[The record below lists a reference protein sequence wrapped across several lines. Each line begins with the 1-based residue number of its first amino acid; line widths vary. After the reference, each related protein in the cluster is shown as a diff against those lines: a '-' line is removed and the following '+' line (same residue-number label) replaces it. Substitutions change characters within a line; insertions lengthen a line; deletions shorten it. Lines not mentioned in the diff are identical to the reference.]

1 MTVNLIPVLILFPFF
16 MAIVVALLRDDKL
29 RGYAV
34 YLGSAVTM
42 ILALSVVAGW
52 IGYGGLAGG
61 YTLVWLP
68 WSEEQVSNLVLVC
81 ELFLMCLVI
90 YLSIKHQKYPIVLLS
105 AVQTLGVL
113 WLEKFSGADLGGEEI
128 HQFLIDRLAVILV
141 VIVAVVGGLIVI
153 YAVGYMRGYHE
164 HHKEFADRRGFFFPL
179 LFVFLGAMFGLVL
192 SDNMTLM
199 YFFWEIT
206 SVCSFLLIGYT
217 RTEEAYHNSF
227 RALWMNLLGG
237 LGYAAAIVWFGLTHH
252 SLNLTD
258 LIESGT
264 TGDAVSI
271 ACVALL
277 AFAALTKSA
286 QMPFSQWLLGA
297 MVAPTP
303 TSALLHSAT
312 MVKAGVY
319 LLMRLAP
326 AMSGNFAGSMIAFV
340 GGFTFFVSSLMAIS
354 QSDGK
359 KVLAYSTISNLGLIT
374 ACAGVGVAETVW
386 AGLFLIIFHAV
397 SKSMLFQSVGAVENT
412 IGSRDIENM
421 NGLILRLPKLACIM
435 IIGICGMFLAPFG
448 MLVSKWAALKAF
460 VDAGGLLG
468 TILVLFV
475 CFGSAT
481 TLLYWSKWL
490 SKILALNHTHHVP
503 DKTQTNEYISLFVH
517 AAMMLCLCISFP
529 LLSEEVVQP
538 IIQEMYGTLDPTI
551 STGNLIIMVMLLLC
565 VFVFPACLFLFSR
578 NLKRHEVMNYMAG
591 VNTGDG
597 RHFID
602 AMGDER
608 ELQLSAWYM
617 ENWFGEDKLMNISL
631 AIAALAIV
639 MMMALIMGGVFV

>member
-1 MTVNLIPVLILFPFF
+1 MTVNLIPILILFPFCVAVLIAVLKGERARDWTVYASCAVIMVLAF
-16 MAIVVALLRDDKL
+16 SMAVQWL
-29 RGYAV
+29 RGGCATQALFLETALV
-34 YLGSAVTM
+34 DNLMLLGEIFLM
-42 ILALSVVAGW
+42 
-52 IGYGGLAGG
+52 
-61 YTLVWLP
+61 
-68 WSEEQVSNLVLVC
+68 VLVC
-81 ELFLMCLVI
+81 V
-90 YLSIKHQKYPIVLLS
+90 LSVKHRKYPIAFLS
-105 AVQTLGVL
+105 VVQTLGVA
-113 WLEKFSGADLGGEEI
+113 WLEKLSGVELAEQSHILV
-128 HQFLIDRLAVILV
+128 DRLSMILLL
-141 VIVAVVGGLIVI
+141 IVAVIGGLIVI

-164 HHKEFADRRGFFFPL
+164 HHKEFTDRRSFFFPM

-192 SDNMTLM
+192 SASMIWM

-217 RTEEAYHNSF
+217 RTEEAIHNSF

-237 LGYAAAIVWFGLTHH
+237 LGYAIGIVWFALSHGSVTLA
-252 SLNLTD
+252 D
-258 LIESGT
+258 LVACGSM
-264 TGDAVSI
+264 GDKVGI

-319 LLMRLAP
+319 LLIRLAP
-326 AMSGNFAGSMIAFV
+326 ALEGNLAGMMIAVV
-340 GGFTFFVSSLMAIS
+340 GGFTFFSASLMAIS

-374 ACAGVGVAETVW
+374 ACAGIGASETVW

-397 SKSMLFQSVGAVENT
+397 SKSMLFQSVGAVENA
-412 IGSRDIENM
+412 IGSRDIEQM
-421 NGLILRLPKLACIM
+421 HGLILRLPRLACVM

-448 MLVSKWAALKAF
+448 MLVSKWAALKSF

-468 TILVLFV
+468 TLLVLFV

-490 SKILALNHTHHVP
+490 SKLLALNHSRPVS
-503 DKTQTNEYISLFVH
+503 DKTGANEYLSLFAH

-529 LLSEEVVQP
+529 MLSEKVVQP
-538 IIQEMYGTLDPTI
+538 IIETMYGAVPPTI
-551 STGNLIIMVMLLLC
+551 STGNLIVMVIMLLC
-565 VFVFPACLFLFSR
+565 VFVFPACLFLASR
-578 NLKRHEVMNYMAG
+578 NLKGHEVMNYMAG

-597 RHFID
+597 QHFVD
-602 AMGDER
+602 AMGRSR
-608 ELQLSAWYM
+608 ELRLSAWYM
-617 ENWFGEDKLMNISL
+617 ENWFGEEKLMKPSL
-631 AIAALAIV
+631 GIAALAIV
-639 MMMALIMGGVFV
+639 IVMALILGGVFV

>member
-1 MTVNLIPVLILFPFF
+1 MMVNLLPILIVFPFC
-16 MAIVVALLRDDKL
+16 MAALSAVLKDDRIRGWVV
-29 RGYAV
+29 YA
-34 YLGSAVTM
+34 GCAVTM
-42 ILALSVVAGW
+42 VLAFGVAAQWLRGGSPAQELFPETALVDHLMLAGEFFLMLLVCVLSVKHRKYLIA
-52 IGYGGLAGG
+52 L
-61 YTLVWLP
+61 
-68 WSEEQVSNLVLVC
+68 
-81 ELFLMCLVI
+81 
-90 YLSIKHQKYPIVLLS
+90 LSI
-105 AVQTLGVL
+105 VQTLGVA
-113 WLEKFSGADLGGEEI
+113 WLETLSGVELAEKPHILV
-128 HQFLIDRLAVILV
+128 DRLSMILLL
-141 VIVAVVGGLIVI
+141 IVAVVGGLIVI

-164 HHKEFADRRGFFFPL
+164 HHREFADRRGFFFPM

-192 SDNMTLM
+192 SASMIWM

-217 RTEEAYHNSF
+217 RTEEAIHNSF

-237 LGYAAAIVWFGLTHH
+237 LGYAIGIVWFALSHGSVTLA
-252 SLNLTD
+252 D
-258 LIESGT
+258 LVACGAM
-264 TGDAVSI
+264 GDKVGI

-277 AFAALTKSA
+277 AFGALTKSA

-319 LLMRLAP
+319 LLIRLAP
-326 AMSGNFAGSMIAFV
+326 ALEGSLAGLMIAV
-340 GGFTFFVSSLMAIS
+340 IGGFTFFSASLLAIS

-374 ACAGVGVAETVW
+374 ACAGIGASETVW

-397 SKSMLFQSVGAVENT
+397 SKSMLFQSVGAVENA
-412 IGSRDIENM
+412 IGSRDIEQM
-421 NGLILRLPKLACIM
+421 HGLILRLPRLACVM

-448 MLVSKWAALKAF
+448 MLVSKWAALKSF

-468 TILVLFV
+468 TLLVLFV

-490 SKILALNHTHHVP
+490 SKLLALNHSRPVS
-503 DKTQTNEYISLFVH
+503 DKTGVNEYLSLFAH

-529 LLSEEVVQP
+529 MLSEKVVQP
-538 IIQEMYGTLDPTI
+538 IIETMYGAVPPTI
-551 STGNLIIMVMLLLC
+551 STGNLIVMVIMLLC
-565 VFVFPACLFLFSR
+565 VFVFPACLFLVSR
-578 NLKRHEVMNYMAG
+578 NLKGHEVMNYMAG

-597 RHFID
+597 QHFVD
-602 AMGDER
+602 AMGRER
-608 ELQLSAWYM
+608 ELRLSAWYM
-617 ENWFGEDKLMNISL
+617 ENWFGEEKLMKPSL
-631 AIAALAIV
+631 AIAAIAIV
-639 MMMALIMGGVFV
+639 VVMALIVGGVFA